1 MLSFI
6 SIANHYPHVP
16 KREFETTEVK
26 SEVVERTTTE
36 EIVVCDSCGMESD
49 SDSIPI
55 SDVDPNRS
63 SSRNI
68 YEFQND
74 VFDGNLY
81 FCENCLTDENENII
95 PIKNRVSKKIEG
107 MSDRRKGNF
116 VALHFFFVVFLALVG
131 FGALAFWVLLGYTIL
146 MVILDAVF

>member
-81 FCENCLTDENENII
+81 FCENCLTDGNENII
-95 PIKNRVSKKIEG
+95 PIKNRVSKKVEG
-107 MSDRRKGNF
+107 MSEEREGVFFILHVIFIFYLAF
-116 VALHFFFVVFLALVG
+116 VAFGGLGFWIVIAYTVAMIALDVVF
-131 FGALAFWVLLGYTIL
+131 
-146 MVILDAVF
+146 